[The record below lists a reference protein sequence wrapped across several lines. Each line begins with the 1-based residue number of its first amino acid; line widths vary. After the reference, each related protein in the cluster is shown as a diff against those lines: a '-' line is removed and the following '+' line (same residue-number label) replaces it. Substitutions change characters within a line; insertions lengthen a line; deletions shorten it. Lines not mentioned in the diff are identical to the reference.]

1 MTFPSNDDKQC
12 DRGHDLELVGRDP
25 LSGVCNACAAML
37 RRLRSKQDRAP
48 KQTTVDDQA
57 MESIRVHTLLELY
70 DQKQRA
76 ATSWER
82 DQIQQQINRIR

>member
-1 MTFPSNDDKQC
+1 MTSHSDGQC

-25 LSGVCNACAAML
+25 ISGLCNACAATL
-37 RRLRSKQDRAP
+37 RRLRSKQDKGP
-48 KQTTVDDQA
+48 KRTTVDDQA
-57 MESIRVHTLLELY
+57 MESIRVHTILELY

-76 ATSWER
+76 ATPWER